1 MSIERLMMVSKAET
15 TKLPRYSKGKRVN
28 FFDRDGMDHLLA
40 MVLELSAELA
50 VAYDRADRLESYL
63 EKKKILDP
71 DEFEA
76 MEPDPARLARQE
88 EWKALFLDRLYSS
101 VRHQTDANAD

>member
-1 MSIERLMMVSKAET
+1 MSIERLMTVSKAET

-50 VAYDRADRLESYL
+50 VAYDRADRLEAYL
-63 EKKKILDP
+63 EKKGILDP
-71 DEFEA
+71 DEFGALEVDA
-76 MEPDPARLARQE
+76 DRLARQE

-101 VRHQTDANAD
+101 VRHQTEAAVD